1 MPVAVEDHLDW
12 LRPAL
17 DAPDSRPEQ
26 DHEDRHPQ
34 RDGEERLLKEM
45 HREDLEPEDYLDWWK
60 R

>member
-1 MPVAVEDHLDW
+1 MEDHLDW